1 MLIYYYDEN
10 NTYTHSDL
18 IGDDAVMPANA
29 TKVAPLDG
37 NGAGLY
43 EPIIWHP
50 ETQTWTGATKEEYDA
65 AHPADPCT
73 NIQQPTA
80 DQTAQAQ
87 QMLTLAK
94 LTNQVTLLQS
104 TVATLMLQNA
114 ANKEEKQNV

>member
-50 ETQTWTGATKEEYDA
+50 ETQTWTGATKEKYDA
-65 AHPADPCT
+65 AHPADT
-73 NIQQPTA
+73 VAVTPTA
-80 DQTAQAQ
+80 DQQAQAQ
-87 QMLTLAK
+87 QMLAMAN
-94 LTNQVTLLQS
+94 LTNQVAMLQK
-104 TVATLMLQNA
+104 TVATLMVQNA
-114 ANKEEKQNV
+114 DSKEETKNV

>member
-43 EPIIWHP
+43 EPIIW
-50 ETQTWTGATKEEYDA
+50 QYDA
-65 AHPADPCT
+65 AHPADT
-73 NIQQPTA
+73 VVVTPTA
-80 DQTAQAQ
+80 DQQAQAQ
-87 QMLTLAK
+87 QMVAMAN
-94 LTNQVTLLQS
+94 LTNQVAMLQK
-104 TVATLMLQNA
+104 TVATLMVQNA
-114 ANKEEKQNV
+114 DSKEETKNV

>member
-10 NTYTHSDL
+10 NTYTHSNL
-18 IGDDAVMPANA
+18 IGEPANA

-65 AHPADPCT
+65 AHPADT
-73 NIQQPTA
+73 VVVTPTA
-80 DQTAQAQ
+80 DQQSQAQ
-87 QMLTLAK
+87 QMVAMAN
-94 LTNQVTLLQS
+94 LTNQVAMLQK
-104 TVATLMLQNA
+104 TVATLMVQNA
-114 ANKEEKQNV
+114 EKEETKNV